1 MRTGL
6 CDTGAKVIGVIALI
20 SEQVFERKIADQ
32 VFSLEDVMQLAC
44 FRMKRTGLPRASTPM
59 LIFVL
64 RPPRL
69 TPDRLIF
76 APPLFC
82 SGRMLMSNL
91 ELRRVANYFVPASII
106 RGFIPAEYRF

>member
-20 SEQVFERKIADQ
+20 SEQVFERKTADQ

-44 FRMKRTGLPRASTPM
+44 GQDEADWIAEGINTYVDLRTQAAAR
-59 LIFVL
+59 
-64 RPPRL
+64 

-76 APPLFC
+76 TPPFFAPAAC
-82 SGRMLMSNL
+82 
-91 ELRRVANYFVPASII
+91 
-106 RGFIPAEYRF
+106 